1 MQCGFCFGRCEDH
14 SCQWSALL
22 MLTFILIC
30 YDYRLEFLLTLY
42 YLFTLPENALSA
54 SEVWVQ
60 LTVSVYAISPG
71 VFEVA
76 EIMFSLHR

>member
-1 MQCGFCFGRCEDH
+1 M
-14 SCQWSALL
+14 
-22 MLTFILIC
+22 II
-30 YDYRLEFLLTLY
+30 EFLLTLY
-42 YLFTLPENALSA
+42 YLFTLPENAVSA